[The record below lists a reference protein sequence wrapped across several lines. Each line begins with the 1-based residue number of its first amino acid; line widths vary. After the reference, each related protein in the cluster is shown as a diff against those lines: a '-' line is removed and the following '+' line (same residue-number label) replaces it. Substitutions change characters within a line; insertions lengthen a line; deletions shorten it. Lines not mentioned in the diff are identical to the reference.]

1 MDQLCEYIT
10 TGGNTPGNDGDD
22 EPKARAEIIIAI
34 FGCDDTCRQ
43 YKAEGHKRGE
53 MLLFGSVH
61 TYYKSPI
68 KGWR

>member
-1 MDQLCEYIT
+1 MDQLREYIT

-22 EPKARAEIIIAI
+22 EPKARVEIIIAI
-34 FGCDDTCRQ
+34 SGCDDTCRQ